1 MVDTQNGVKL
11 VITNEDANKCDKLL
25 NKLVL
30 DERKYDNSISED
42 AKILNYFKYMIRQKY
57 NFLLGYYIDNNIVG
71 FTFIKGIDK
80 ETALL
85 DGLYVEEEYRNKGIA
100 TELIKT
106 AFETCKNNKI
116 KFLDVNVMYQNKEA
130 QSFYNKLGF
139 VNLRIGLRKPIL
151 HSLK

>member
-1 MVDTQNGVKL
+1 MVETQNGVKL

-71 FTFIKGIDK
+71 YAFIKGIDK

-130 QSFYNKLGF
+130 QSLYNKLGF

>member
-1 MVDTQNGVKL
+1 MVETQNGVKL

-42 AKILNYFKYMIRQKY
+42 TKIFNYFKYMIRQKY

-71 FTFIKGIDK
+71 YTFIKGVDK

-85 DGLYVEEEYRNKGIA
+85 DGLYVEEEYRNRGIA
-100 TELIKT
+100 TELITT
-106 AFETCKNNKI
+106 AFKICKNNKI
-116 KFLDVNVMYQNKEA
+116 KYLDVNVMYENKEA
-130 QSFYNKLGF
+130 KKLYNKFGF
-139 VNLRIGLRKPIL
+139 ENLRIGLRKSI
-151 HSLK
+151 

>member
-1 MVDTQNGVKL
+1 MVETQNGVKL

-71 FTFIKGIDK
+71 YAFIKGIDK

-116 KFLDVNVMYQNKEA
+116 KFLDVNVMYQNKEV
-130 QSFYNKLGF
+130 QSLYNKLGF

>member
-1 MVDTQNGVKL
+1 MVEIQNGVKL

-57 NFLLGYYIDNNIVG
+57 NYLLGYYIDNNIVG
-71 FTFIKGIDK
+71 YTFIKGIDK

-100 TELIKT
+100 TELITT
-106 AFETCKNNKI
+106 AFEICKNNKI

>member
-1 MVDTQNGVKL
+1 MVETQNGVKL

-42 AKILNYFKYMIRQKY
+42 DKILNYFKYMIRQKY

-71 FTFIKGIDK
+71 YAFIKGIDK

-100 TELIKT
+100 TELITT
-106 AFETCKNNKI
+106 AFEICKNNKI

>member
-1 MVDTQNGVKL
+1 MIETQNGVKL

-25 NKLVL
+25 NKLIL

-71 FTFIKGIDK
+71 YTFIKGIDK

-100 TELIKT
+100 TKLITT
-106 AFETCKNNKI
+106 AFKICKNNNI
-116 KFLDVNVMYQNKEA
+116 NFLDVNVMYENKEA
-130 QSFYNKLGF
+130 QRLYNKFGF
-139 VNLRIGLRKPIL
+139 KNLRIGLRKTI
-151 HSLK
+151 

>member
-1 MVDTQNGVKL
+1 MVETQNGVKL

-42 AKILNYFKYMIRQKY
+42 TKIFNYFKYMIRQKY

-71 FTFIKGIDK
+71 YTFIKGVDK

-100 TELIKT
+100 TELITT
-106 AFETCKNNKI
+106 AFKICKNNKI
-116 KFLDVNVMYQNKEA
+116 KYLDVNVMYENKEA
-130 QSFYNKLGF
+130 KKLYNKFGF
-139 VNLRIGLRKPIL
+139 ENLRIGLRKSI
-151 HSLK
+151 

>member
-1 MVDTQNGVKL
+1 MVETQNGVKL

-71 FTFIKGIDK
+71 YTFIKGIDK

-130 QSFYNKLGF
+130 QSLYNKLGF

>member
-1 MVDTQNGVKL
+1 MVEKQNGVKL

-71 FTFIKGIDK
+71 YTFIKGIDK

-100 TELIKT
+100 TELITT
-106 AFETCKNNKI
+106 AFEICKNNKI

-151 HSLK
+151 NSLK

>member
-1 MVDTQNGVKL
+1 MVETQNGVKL

-71 FTFIKGIDK
+71 YAFIKGIDK
-80 ETALL
+80 ETTLL

-130 QSFYNKLGF
+130 QSLYNKLGF

>member
-1 MVDTQNGVKL
+1 MVETQNGVKL

-42 AKILNYFKYMIRQKY
+42 TKIFNYFKYMIRQKY

-71 FTFIKGIDK
+71 YTFIKGVDK

-100 TELIKT
+100 TELITT
-106 AFETCKNNKI
+106 AFKICKNNKI
-116 KFLDVNVMYQNKEA
+116 KYLDVNVMYENKEA
-130 QSFYNKLGF
+130 KNLYNKFGF
-139 VNLRIGLRKPIL
+139 ENLRIGLRKSI
-151 HSLK
+151 

>member
-71 FTFIKGIDK
+71 YTFIKGIDK

>member
-1 MVDTQNGVKL
+1 MVETQNEVKL

-30 DERKYDNSISED
+30 DERKYDDSIPED

-71 FTFIKGIDK
+71 YTFIKGVDK

-85 DGLYVEEEYRNKGIA
+85 DGLYVEERYRNRGIA
-100 TELIKT
+100 TELITT
-106 AFETCKNNKI
+106 AFEICKNNKI
-116 KFLDVNVMYQNKEA
+116 KFLDVNVMYENKEA
-130 QSFYNKLGF
+130 KSLYNKFGF
-139 VNLRIGLRKPIL
+139 ENLRIGLRKSI
-151 HSLK
+151 